1 MGRIKTILAIVFLCF
16 TTLCNAQELKCK
28 VTVNSDKIQGTNK
41 SVFEALEKAIYEF
54 MNERQFTEYKY
65 DEKERIVCSL
75 YIIVN
80 SYVNNYFNAE
90 IQVSAERPVFGS
102 SYKTPTFA
110 FNDKAFNFSY
120 SEGDALNFG
129 MTSFGDNLPEVLA
142 YYAYIIIGT
151 DCDSFS
157 RLGGTHF
164 FNMAEQIVNQ
174 AQSTNEVGWKAF
186 EDNHNRYALINNILD
201 DVSKPYREYFYTY
214 HRLAL
219 DNMYKSADNS
229 RAMIVEGLETLKT
242 CYKARPSMII
252 INEFT
257 STKLDE
263 MVNILS
269 QGSKDERKKA
279 YDIFSYIAPTEQ
291 KKYEAL
297 K

>member
-1 MGRIKTILAIVFLCF
+1 
-16 TTLCNAQELKCK
+16 
-28 VTVNSDKIQGTNK
+28 
-41 SVFEALEKAIYEF
+41 
-54 MNERQFTEYKY
+54 
-65 DEKERIVCSL
+65 
-75 YIIVN
+75 
-80 SYVNNYFNAE
+80 
-90 IQVSAERPVFGS
+90 
-102 SYKTPTFA
+102 
-110 FNDKAFNFSY
+110 
-120 SEGDALNFG
+120 
-129 MTSFGDNLPEVLA
+129 
-142 YYAYIIIGT
+142 
-151 DCDSFS
+151 
-157 RLGGTHF
+157 
-164 FNMAEQIVNQ
+164 MAEQIVNQ

-257 STKLDE
+257 STKIDE

>member
-1 MGRIKTILAIVFLCF
+1 MGKIKAILTTVFLC
-16 TTLCNAQELKCK
+16 LALSGMAQELKCK
-28 VTVNSDKIQGTNK
+28 VTVNSDQIQGTNK
-41 SVFEALEKAIYEF
+41 SVFEALEKTIYEF
-54 MNERQFTEYKY
+54 MNDRQFTEYKY
-65 DEKERIVCSL
+65 DEKEKIECS
-75 YIIVN
+75 IFVKVN
-80 SYVNNYFNAE
+80 SYADNYFNTE
-90 IQVSAERPVFGS
+90 FQVHAERPVYGS
-102 SYKTPTFA
+102 NYKSPIFA
-110 FNDKAFNFSY
+110 FSDKNVNFGY
-120 SEGDALNFG
+120 SEGDQMNFDINA
-129 MTSFGDNLPEVLA
+129 FGNNLPEVLA

-157 RLGGTHF
+157 RMGGTHF
-164 FNMAEQIVNQ
+164 FNLAEQIVNQ

-201 DVSKPYREYFYTY
+201 DASKPYREFFYTY

-229 RAMIVEGLETLKT
+229 RAMIVDGLETLKT

-257 STKLDE
+257 AAKFDE
-263 MVNILS
+263 IINILS

-291 KKYEAL
+291 KKLEQL